1 MGSALLPSNDHSEI
15 GDLAFSNLTECSFE
29 FIKRAFFIA
38 RGQCSRQLD
47 LPSVPHATYPR
58 RRDHSSIYDPRL
70 LWIRTNGAYIVVIGL
85 RILNKVKN
93 IFMNITQFVERIVWP
108 AFDFVP
114 DHIIS
119 EHPTLFIGE
128 LKCHPPG
135 NPQKLFVLIGIAEVK
150 PKGSCVFEHP
160 PYFVKHNSEVINV
173 LAVVGL

>member
-58 RRDHSSIYDPRL
+58 RRDHSSIYDSRL
-70 LWIRTNGAYIVVIGL
+70 LRIRTNGIYIVVIGF
-85 RILNKVKN
+85 RVLNEVKN
-93 IFMNITQFVERIVWP
+93 IFMNITQSVDRIVWP
-108 AFDFVP
+108 AFHFVP

-119 EHPTLFIGE
+119 ENPALSISKLHNNT
-128 LKCHPPG
+128 PG
-135 NPQKLFVLIGIAEVK
+135 NPQKLLILIGIAEIE
-150 PKGSCVFEHP
+150 PKRPRALKYS
-160 PYFVKHNSEVINV
+160 PYFTKHSGEIANV
-173 LAVVGL
+173 LAIVRL